1 MTTQFGTGIYGL
13 FLTLFAYMGFLAG
26 EALFLTYGILAV
38 IPAGPFQHQ
47 NLALGVPLIVLA
59 GIGIA
64 GLAGMIA
71 GLISGGILCSPMC
84 CLGCYEEV

>member
-1 MTTQFGTGIYGL
+1 MTLQFGTSIYGM
-13 FLTLFAYMGFLAG
+13 FLIFFAYMGILAG

-38 IPAGPFQHQ
+38 IPAGPFEHQ
-47 NLALGVPLIVLA
+47 NLSLGVPLIVLA
-59 GIGIA
+59 GVGIA

-84 CLGCYEEV
+84 CLGCTEEV